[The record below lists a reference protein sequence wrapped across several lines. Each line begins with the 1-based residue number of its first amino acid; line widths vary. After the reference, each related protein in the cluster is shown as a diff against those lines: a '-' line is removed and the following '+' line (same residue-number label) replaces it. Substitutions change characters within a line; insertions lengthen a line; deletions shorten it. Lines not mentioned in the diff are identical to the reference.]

1 MKTVFTSWLQDKS
14 GLQNAIKVIPEKE
27 EELYSNTYRAM
38 DKHVIHTYQCFWN
51 ICFLLIFAIYFDWF
65 APKHLFS

>member
-14 GLQNAIKVIPEKE
+14 GIQNVIKVIPEKE
-27 EELYSNTYRAM
+27 EELCSIICNLYRAM

-51 ICFLLIFAIYFDWF
+51 ICFL
-65 APKHLFS
+65 